1 MPRRFWPPVL
11 LLALTLLPG
20 CPRPQPPRPGPPASL
35 PVHRP
40 TPEQA
45 AAPRPTSRPTSLPT
59 SLPTTR
65 PVEPQTTTAPS
76 PVPTRAVRC
85 GDPRAGLRVALTF
98 DDGPSR
104 FTPKLLDVL
113 RREKVPATFFV
124 LGRLVRRHPALI
136 RRIHAEGH
144 LVANHSFD
152 HPKQASIEAWRQQI
166 QRTEQLIR
174 AAGVPVA
181 PFFRPPH
188 GVVRPALL
196 RLCHELGYTVVLYT
210 LLSSDWKLPGVKA
223 LVSQVLHRVAPG
235 SIIVLHDAGGYRQQ
249 TLDALPEII
258 RGLRR
263 KGFAL
268 VTLET
273 LLGPTPRPL
282 PCARPY
288 RPLPPPTFPD

>member
-1 MPRRFWPPVL
+1 MPRPSWPPVL
-11 LLALTLLPG
+11 LALALLTA
-20 CPRPQPPRPGPPASL
+20 CPRPPTPRPGPPASQ
-35 PVHRP
+35 PVQPSRI
-40 TPEQA
+40 A
-45 AAPRPTSRPTSLPT
+45 TSRPTSLPTTLPTTLPT

-65 PVEPQTTTAPS
+65 PTRPPPA

-85 GDPRAGLRVALTF
+85 GDPRAGMRVALTF

-104 FTPKLLDVL
+104 FTPRLLDVL
-113 RREKVPATFFV
+113 RRENVPATFFV
-124 LGRLVRRHPALI
+124 LGRLVRRHPALV

-144 LVANHSFD
+144 LVANHSFN
-152 HPKQASIEAWRQQI
+152 HPKSADVEEWRRQI

-174 AAGVPVA
+174 AAGVPAA

-210 LLSSDWKLPGVKA
+210 LLSSDWEMPGVRA
-223 LVSQVLHRVAPG
+223 LLAQVLHRVAPG
-235 SIIVLHDAGGYRQQ
+235 SIVVLHDAGGNRQQ
-249 TLDALPEII
+249 TLDALPDII

-263 KGFAL
+263 KGFEL

-273 LLGPTPRPL
+273 LLGPAPRAV
-282 PCARPY
+282 PCARPN
-288 RPLPPPTFPD
+288 RPLPPPRFPQD

>member
-1 MPRRFWPPVL
+1 MPRRFRPPVL
-11 LLALTLLPG
+11 LLTLTLLTG
-20 CPRPQPPRPGPPASL
+20 CPRPAPPRPGPPASL
-35 PVHRP
+35 PVRRP
-40 TPEQA
+40 TPEQVA
-45 AAPRPTSRPTSLPT
+45 ASRPTSRPTSLPA

-65 PVEPQTTTAPS
+65 PVEPPTTLPS

-85 GDPRAGLRVALTF
+85 GDPRAGPRVALTF

-113 RREKVPATFFV
+113 RRERVPATFFV
-124 LGRLVRRHPALI
+124 LGRLVRRHPALV

-152 HPKQASIEAWRQQI
+152 HPKRASIEAWRRQI
-166 QRTEQLIR
+166 QRTEELIR

-181 PFFRPPH
+181 RFFRPPH

-210 LLSSDWKLPGVKA
+210 LLSSDWELPGVKA

-235 SIIVLHDAGGYRQQ
+235 SIVVLHDAGGNRQQ
-249 TLDALPEII
+249 TLDALPDII

-263 KGFAL
+263 KGFA
-268 VTLET
+268 

-282 PCARPY
+282 PCARPN
-288 RPLPPPTFPD
+288 RPLPPPTFPQD

>member
-1 MPRRFWPPVL
+1 MPRRFRPPVL
-11 LLALTLLPG
+11 LLALALLAG
-20 CPRPQPPRPGPPASL
+20 CPRPARLRPGPPASQ
-35 PVHRP
+35 PVRP
-40 TPEQA
+40 TRVA
-45 AAPRPTSRPTSLPT
+45 ASRPTSLPASQPT

-65 PVEPQTTTAPS
+65 PVEPPTTAPA

-85 GDPRAGLRVALTF
+85 GDPRAGLRAALTF

-104 FTPKLLDVL
+104 FTPRLLDVL

-124 LGRLVRRHPALI
+124 LGRLVRRHPALV

-152 HPKQASIEAWRQQI
+152 HPRRAAIEEWRRQI

-210 LLSSDWKLPGVKA
+210 LLSSDWELPGVRA

-235 SIIVLHDAGGYRQQ
+235 SIIVLHDAGGNRQQ

-263 KGFAL
+263 KGFEL

-273 LLGPTPRPL
+273 LLGPAPRPL
-282 PCARPY
+282 PCARPN
-288 RPLPPPTFPD
+288 RPLPPPTFPQD